1 MPPTA
6 TTTRLNSLAFAVA
19 LALFAAATLWINYEV
34 KVNVQGG
41 HGGGSVSEMGN
52 VQVGKPALDFSIMDL
67 SNRVVSL
74 ANYRNKKVV
83 LLDFWATWCG
93 PCRMEMVDLQTLQD
107 KLKDKDFEILS
118 LDQGEAAEPVA
129 QFISRKKYGFHVL
142 LDSDNGVANRYGVRG
157 IPTLVLI
164 DKQGVIQWL
173 QVGYSQG
180 GDELEKK
187 INGLIGK

>member
-107 KLKDKDFEILS
+107 KLKGKDFEILS
-118 LDQGEAAEPVA
+118 LDQAEAADQVA